1 MSISLQ
7 LNGYSAK
14 LEFFSF
20 PGGERHVKINMGTVP
35 HAKITKVSIYADLH
49 SPQAMIDMMLLNNA
63 VKHLDSL
70 DHSVQRTLI
79 IPYLPYARQDRITV
93 KGEPLSLEMMSD
105 VINMM
110 AFDEVYVY
118 DLHSDVSAYSIKNLR
133 EYKQHHVALEK
144 IGREAL
150 ANNQYM
156 VCSPDGGA
164 LKKVY
169 EFMASANIPSL
180 DLVVGMKHRDVAT
193 GRISGTTVIG
203 AEGVKGRNV
212 LIIDDICDGGM
223 TFIKLAEILKENGA
237 NKIDLYV
244 THGIFSKGKEVLYEA
259 GIDNVTAFQDWTLM
273 EK

>member
-7 LNGYSAK
+7 LNGYASK

-35 HAKITKVSIYADLH
+35 QAKINKVSIYVDLH
-49 SPQAMIDMMLLNNA
+49 CPEAMVDMMLLNNA
-63 VKHLDSL
+63 VKHLDTL
-70 DHSVQRTLI
+70 DHTAHRTLI
-79 IPYLPYARQDRITV
+79 IPYLPYARQDRIAV
-93 KGEPLSLEMMSD
+93 KGEPLSLEMMSE

-133 EYKQHHVALEK
+133 EYKQHHVAMDK
-144 IGREAL
+144 IGREAIL
-150 ANNQYM
+150 SNQYV

-169 EFMASANIPSL
+169 EFMASANIPSS

-193 GRISGTTVIG
+193 GRISGTTVVG
-203 AEGVKGRNV
+203 EDKVKGRNV

-223 TFIKLAEILKENGA
+223 TFIKLAEILKANGA
-237 NKIDLYV
+237 NSVHLYV
-244 THGIFSKGKEVLYEA
+244 THGIFSKGKEVLHEA
-259 GIDNVTAFQDWTLM
+259 GIEKVMAFQDWTLM